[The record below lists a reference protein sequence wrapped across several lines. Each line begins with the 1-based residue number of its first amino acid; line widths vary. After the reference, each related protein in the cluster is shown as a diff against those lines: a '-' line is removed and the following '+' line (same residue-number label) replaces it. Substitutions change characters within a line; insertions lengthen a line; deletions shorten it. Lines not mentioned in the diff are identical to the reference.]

1 MVSVSWFFL
10 IRATER
16 YLFSINCGFLF
27 LINVQPPS
35 CAAWTGGSLE
45 LKLLEWG
52 HLASGR
58 LSLTSEEGP
67 SPPDPRHS
75 NLPLEVFPQLLLSWE
90 ALLIG
95 LARNLRLGG
104 QNLGCLWFTARASLV
119 GQ

>member
-1 MVSVSWFFL
+1 M
-10 IRATER
+10 
-16 YLFSINCGFLF
+16 
-27 LINVQPPS
+27 
-35 CAAWTGGSLE
+35 E

-67 SPPDPRHS
+67 LPPDPRHS

-104 QNLGCLWFTARASLV
+104 QNVGCLWFTARASLV
-119 GQ
+119 GQGQSRAPWFHDRASHCPEFQGRSGQSAFPEFCLR